1 MLFNVNLKRLY
12 AADGTLSLGDFGDVE
27 SKTLVEKKIFA
38 TIKAKP
44 GKWVSRCHEV
54 ALPAPY
60 KQAIYRIRVQEKVI
74 DSDNFVLAEGVKPAP
89 DGKLAYV
96 ELKKSTRAYGRYA
109 EYTDEMMHYGFDSLV
124 PDLTDSMI
132 ASGNSLLDD
141 VAAKPW
147 FEGNNVMEHSGVID
161 RKLIN
166 RIRIDL
172 QKFAGTD
179 KQVHCII
186 TPEDMTDLRLKYNE
200 AGGNLFQNLPLNA
213 DSVVDATLTKFEG
226 VIFEE
231 DASDLM
237 YDRANG
243 VRHCLFYVK
252 DADGR
257 SPVALTAPFGKNAEF
272 IAKALGS
279 SGALDDPLNQK
290 GSVGIKW
297 KGLGAFITAE
307 ENLIRVDIT
316 PDSTNGVSG
325 SALFLDTHYDFNNGR
340 IYVEGQEVK
349 RTNIHDIG
357 TSPDKALVISGAAS
371 VKVGASNKIT
381 LVVEDTKGNKVEDAS
396 LASSDTGK
404 ATVNNYEVTGV
415 AAGTVIITATKEGYI
430 AATYKLV
437 VKTA

>member
-1 MLFNVNLKRLY
+1 MLFNVKRLY
-12 AADGTLSLGDFGDVE
+12 AADNGTLSLGDFGDVE

-44 GKWVSRCHEV
+44 GRWVSRCHEV
-54 ALPAPY
+54 DLPAPY
-60 KQAIYRIRVQEKVI
+60 KQAIYRMRVQEKVI
-74 DSDNFVLAEGVKPAP
+74 DSDNFILEEGVKPSP

-96 ELKKSTRAYGRYA
+96 ELKKSTKAYGRYQ
-109 EYTDEMMHYGFDSLV
+109 EYTDEMMHYGFDPLV
-124 PDLTDSMI
+124 PDLTESMI
-132 ASGNSLLDD
+132 ASGNSLLDN

-147 FEGNNVMEHSGVID
+147 FEGNNVMTFSGTID

-179 KQVHCII
+179 RQVHCII
-186 TPEDMTDLRLKYNE
+186 TPEDMTDLRLKYND

-213 DSVVDATLTKFEG
+213 ASVVDATLTKFEG

-231 DASDLM
+231 DDSDLM
-237 YDRANG
+237 YDKANG

-252 DADGR
+252 DAAGR
-257 SPVALTAPFGKNAEF
+257 TPVALTAPFGKNAEF

-307 ENLIRVDIT
+307 ENLVRVDIT
-316 PDSTNGVSG
+316 PDATGVSG

-340 IYVEGQEVK
+340 IYVEGKEVK
-349 RTNIHDIG
+349 RTNQEAIG

-371 VKVGASNKIT
+371 VKAGDTTGIT
-381 LVVEDTKGNKVEDAS
+381 LVVEDTKGNAVAGAT
-396 LASSDTGK
+396 LTSSNTK
-404 ATVNNYEVTGV
+404 TATVSGYKVSGV
-415 AAGTVIITATKEGYI
+415 AAGTVIITATKDGYV
-430 AATYKLV
+430 AGTYKLV
-437 VKTA
+437 VKAA

>member
-1 MLFNVNLKRLY
+1 MLFNSYLVKKY

-38 TIKAKP
+38 TIKARP

-74 DSDNFVLAEGVKPAP
+74 DSDNFILAEGVKPSP

-96 ELKKSTRAYGRYA
+96 ELKKSTRAYGRYQ

-132 ASGNSLLDD
+132 ASGYSLLDN

-147 FEGNNVMEHSGVID
+147 FEGNNVMTHVGTID

-200 AGGNLFQNLPLNA
+200 AGSNLFQNLPLNA
-213 DSVVDATLTKFEG
+213 ASVVDATLTKFEG

-231 DASDLM
+231 DDSELM

-252 DADGR
+252 DTAGR
-257 SPVALTAPFGKNAEF
+257 NPVAITAPFGKNAEF

-279 SGALDDPLNQK
+279 SGALDDPLNQR

-307 ENLIRVDIT
+307 ENLVRVDIT
-316 PDSTNGVSG
+316 PDANGVSG
-325 SALFLDTHYDFNNGR
+325 DALFLDTHYDFNNGR
-340 IYVEGQEVK
+340 IFVEGNEVK
-349 RTNIHDIG
+349 RSNFGDIG
-357 TSPDKALVISGAAS
+357 TSPDKALVISGAVS
-371 VKVGASNKIT
+371 VKGTGTAT
-381 LVVEDTKGNKVEDAS
+381 LVVEDTKGNVVEGAT
-396 LASSDTGK
+396 LTSSDTK
-404 ATVNNYEVTGV
+404 IATVNGYKVAGV
-415 AAGTVIITATKEGYI
+415 VAGTVIITATKEGYV
-430 AATYKLV
+430 AATYKFTVL
-437 VKTA
+437 AA